1 MVIGDTTRVSV
12 SIDELSTH
20 RPKNVSLHQNYPNPF
35 NPATQIRFTLPE
47 QSQVSL
53 LFLMSIPLLLVAQ
66 TPQKIHDLK
75 SLTDSILD
83 LISGKKVLISNCFI
97 SGQRLHVLENTPYMG
112 REGNVI
118 FTVSKTSG

>member
-1 MVIGDTTRVSV
+1 MRKYALI
-12 SIDELSTH
+12 
-20 RPKNVSLHQNYPNPF
+20 SLV
-35 NPATQIRFTLPE
+35 T
-47 QSQVSL
+47 
-53 LFLMSIPLLLVAQ
+53 LFLSSLATAQ